1 MAVRTK
7 SAAGRAWR
15 STSDGSATVV
25 SEFCGT
31 TSLLCGTDDVLEP
44 DAGAGRD
51 RGGDGAL
58 DDGRVGE
65 PHVAVGPAGEQRAD
79 GEDGG
84 AEVAEHADAATAAAR
99 TRDRVAHAVLV
110 GAQAAV
116 GPAARRLD
124 GNGVAGHL
132 RGQLRDPPR
141 EAPAGGFDP

>member
-25 SEFCGT
+25 SELRGI
-31 TSLLCGTDDVLEP
+31 TSLLGGADDVLEP
-44 DAGAGRD
+44 DAGAGGD

-58 DDGRVGE
+58 DDGRVGQ

-84 AEVAEHADAATAAAR
+84 AEVAEHADAPAAA
-99 TRDRVAHAVLV
+99 TGARDRV
-110 GAQAAV
+110 
-116 GPAARRLD
+116 
-124 GNGVAGHL
+124 
-132 RGQLRDPPR
+132 
-141 EAPAGGFDP
+141 

>member
-44 DAGAGRD
+44 DARARGD

-65 PHVAVGPAGEQRAD
+65 PHVAVGAALEQRAD
-79 GEDGG
+79 GEDRG
-84 AEVAEHADAATAAAR
+84 AEVAEHAHAAAGAAR
-99 TRDRVAHAVLV
+99 ARDRVADAVLV
-110 GAQAAV
+110 GTEAAV
-116 GPAARRLD
+116 GATARHLD
-124 GNGVAGHL
+124 GDG
-132 RGQLRDPPR
+132 
-141 EAPAGGFDP
+141 